1 MYIIHGY
8 ICKSS
13 RPRCQHIHLMYIYI
27 YMYGISLGVTHKSNK
42 MNAYTYILIR
52 LKDLLKYYI
61 YRLNIC
67 I

>member
-1 MYIIHGY
+1 MVIFVSQVVLVVSTSI
-8 ICKSS
+8 SS
-13 RPRCQHIHLMYIYI
+13 M
-27 YMYGISLGVTHKSNK
+27 YMYGIGLGVTHKSNK
-42 MNAYTYILIR
+42 MNTYTNILIR

>member
-1 MYIIHGY
+1 MVIFVSQVVLVVSTSI
-8 ICKSS
+8 SS
-13 RPRCQHIHLMYIYI
+13 M
-27 YMYGISLGVTHKSNK
+27 YMYGIGLGVTHKSNK
-42 MNAYTYILIR
+42 MNAYTNILIR